1 MGLPDSL
8 RRMFARPGA
17 GGPAA
22 DAPDGAGAS
31 EGAVDAAPTVLPP
44 GAPQPRG
51 VPSPEASA
59 AAATVTPAASVPK
72 RPASLEPDIPRGL
85 TVAAGYAWRLMLLA
99 VFAAALLWAFG
110 YFSAVTIP
118 VVIAILL
125 TAMLTPI
132 KRGLMRVGIGP
143 MGASALSVLLMIV
156 FVASI
161 FTFVGSQVAQE
172 GPQLVDMFSSGIQGL
187 MAWLRELPYAV
198 NQSAL
203 DTWVQ
208 QGLDWLR
215 GQASFLASG
224 LASAGIAFGNFA
236 MGLLTCLI
244 VLLFL
249 LGQGR
254 TIFAAT
260 IGVLVPR
267 HYRAQVDAAG
277 LRGWTSLVAYMR
289 AAVIVALADALG
301 VAAAAMILG
310 VPLVAALFA
319 LTFFLAFIPILGAV
333 TAGAVAVLLALV
345 SHGPVSG
352 LIMLVAVIL
361 VMQLETNL
369 LQPLVMG
376 KAVNLHALS
385 VILGIT
391 VGGVLGG
398 VLGALL
404 AIPTL
409 AFTVAFVS
417 SLRQHEAEAL
427 PNL

>member
-8 RRMFARPGA
+8 RRVFARPT
-17 GGPAA
+17 PAA
-22 DAPDGAGAS
+22 PAVAVPDEPVADDAAVAPATQTPLP
-31 EGAVDAAPTVLPP
+31 EGAPAPKAAK
-44 GAPQPRG
+44 
-51 VPSPEASA
+51 A
-59 AAATVTPAASVPK
+59 AVTPAASVPK

-99 VFAAALLWAFG
+99 VFAAALLWAFA

-125 TAMLTPI
+125 TAMLTPV
-132 KRGLMRVGIGP
+132 KRGLVRAGMGP

-156 FVASI
+156 FVVSV
-161 FTFVGSQVAQE
+161 FTFVGNQVAQE
-172 GPQLVDMFSSGIQGL
+172 GPQLVDMFGSGIQSF

-203 DTWVQ
+203 DSWVQ

-215 GQASFLASG
+215 GQATFLASG
-224 LASAGIAFGNFA
+224 LASAGVAFGNFA

-254 TIFAAT
+254 MIFTKT
-260 IGVLVPR
+260 IGLLIPR
-267 HYRAQVDAAG
+267 HYRAQVDTAS

-345 SHGPVSG
+345 SHGWVSG
-352 LIMLVAVIL
+352 LIMLAAVIV

-409 AFTVAFVS
+409 AFAVAFVS
-417 SLRQHEAEAL
+417 SLREHEAEPL

>member
-1 MGLPDSL
+1 MGWSDSL
-8 RRMFARPGA
+8 RRALARPTTADAVADSAEAAVVADPQTGA
-17 GGPAA
+17 STVVPQAVPAA
-22 DAPDGAGAS
+22 
-31 EGAVDAAPTVLPP
+31 V
-44 GAPQPRG
+44 
-51 VPSPEASA
+51 
-59 AAATVTPAASVPK
+59 AATASGPRQPAG
-72 RPASLEPDIPRGL
+72 LEPEIPRGL
-85 TVAAGYAWRLMLLA
+85 SVAAGYAWRLMLLA
-99 VFAAALLWAFG
+99 VFAVALLWTFG

-132 KRGLMRVGIGP
+132 KRMLVRAGVP
-143 MGASALSVLLMIV
+143 AMGAAALSVLLMIV
-156 FVASI
+156 FVAGI
-161 FTFVGSQVAQE
+161 FVFVGNQVAHE
-172 GPQLVDMFSSGIQGL
+172 GPQLVEMFSTGVQSL
-187 MAWLRELPYAV
+187 MTWLRELPYAV

-215 GQASFLASG
+215 SQATFLASG

-244 VLLFL
+244 TTLFL

-254 TIFAAT
+254 TLFTKT
-260 IGVLVPR
+260 IGLLVPG
-267 HYRAQVDAAG
+267 HYRTQADAAS

-333 TAGAVAVLLALV
+333 TAGAVAVLLALI
-345 SHGPVSG
+345 SHGWVSA
-352 LIMLVAVIL
+352 LIMLAAVIV

-398 VLGALL
+398 ILGALL

-409 AFTVAFVS
+409 AFTVAFVT
-417 SLRQHEAEAL
+417 SLRRGERDVL

>member
-1 MGLPDSL
+1 MGLPDSV
-8 RRMFARPGA
+8 RRVFDRPSATGPSTEDAKA
-17 GGPAA
+17 GVT
-22 DAPDGAGAS
+22 DAGAALVPP
-31 EGAVDAAPTVLPP
+31 EAATQDAASS
-44 GAPQPRG
+44 R
-51 VPSPEASA
+51 E
-59 AAATVTPAASVPK
+59 AAATTVSSSAASP
-72 RPASLEPDIPRGL
+72 RQPAGLEPDVPRGL
-85 TVAAGYAWRLMLLA
+85 SVAAGYAWRVMVLV
-99 VFAAALLWAFG
+99 VFAAALLWGFG

-132 KRGLMRVGIGP
+132 KRMLVSAGMPP
-143 MGASALSVLLMIV
+143 MGAAALSVLLMIV
-156 FVASI
+156 FVGGI
-161 FTFVGSQVAQE
+161 LTFVGSQVAQE
-172 GPQLVDMFSSGIQGL
+172 GPQLIEMFSSGIQGL
-187 MAWLRELPYAV
+187 MAWLRELPYAI

-203 DTWVQ
+203 DSWVQ

-215 GQASFLASG
+215 GQATFLASG

-244 VLLFL
+244 ATLFL

-254 TIFAAT
+254 MIFSKT
-260 IGVLVPR
+260 IGLLVPR
-267 HYRAQVDAAG
+267 HYRAQADAAS

-345 SHGPVSG
+345 SHGWVSG
-352 LIMLVAVIL
+352 LIMLAAVIV

-409 AFTVAFVS
+409 AFSVAFVS
-417 SLRQHEAEAL
+417 SLRDREAEAL
-427 PNL
+427 PHL